1 MDNNLQENILR
12 KKISEVIKT
21 LFETPEVAPAEPI
34 VKPKPDEKQGP
45 KPRRLGKPKIH
56 PGADPAPKAENNDV
70 FKKKTI
76 EEKIAENIFKI
87 AYKLSLIQEAPLN
100 YKDDDL
106 GEPSP
111 NIKKN
116 IEQRRMHPF
125 SKIDILHKDAGN
137 NQTSIEKIADDE
149 FKDVADTAR
158 KHGVANMKPMQLY
171 RLFSEALVAQK
182 QYTVELEHLA
192 KSTVQKYFGIPSE
205 VMANIEVTLTD
216 NPKDVR
222 LDKQD
227 NNPPPDKNKEEE
239 EKDNNIGNDEKN
251 NNEEQNDN
259 PAFDELVQDFTPEEK
274 IIIKQN
280 VDKRTIANALMMGAG
295 FRAHNLLEKIKPEL
309 DRMNPALYLFY
320 SKIMS
325 GGVIQNWK
333 ANPRDDGGY
342 EFNAKD
348 AGMDNMPGMNI
359 HQQNNHKLI
368 LTLDNLKEMGVV
380 GSSRLKMGDDENGDG
395 IREVE
400 GAEAIAM
407 IFPVL
412 LHETVKAVVEY
423 IFAHGLPQYT
433 QKINREILKQSDGFQ
448 FEYWHKLLGPRL
460 WKYLHDAI
468 DFIVKGR
475 GNDYTI
481 VAYLLQEISTLPPD
495 KFLRLIDLLLHDG
508 LKAITWLEKM
518 LDRVE
523 SDLAAQDE
531 DDEVPQADFN
541 NIQNLMGQIQ
551 GMLNVAE
558 EKPQPE
564 HKPFNQ
570 MDIQELKQFIL
581 NALDAGDYE
590 EAAQARDEIEKREQQ

>member
-1 MDNNLQENILR
+1 M
-12 KKISEVIKT
+12 
-21 LFETPEVAPAEPI
+21 
-34 VKPKPDEKQGP
+34 
-45 KPRRLGKPKIH
+45 
-56 PGADPAPKAENNDV
+56 
-70 FKKKTI
+70 
-76 EEKIAENIFKI
+76 
-87 AYKLSLIQEAPLN
+87 
-100 YKDDDL
+100 
-106 GEPSP
+106 
-111 NIKKN
+111 
-116 IEQRRMHPF
+116 
-125 SKIDILHKDAGN
+125 
-137 NQTSIEKIADDE
+137 DDE
-149 FKDVADTAR
+149 FKDVADMAR
-158 KHGVANMKPMQLY
+158 KHGVANMKPMQLFK
-171 RLFSEALVAQK
+171 LFSEALVAQK
-182 QYTVELEHLA
+182 KYTVELEHLA

-205 VMANIEVTLTD
+205 VMANIEVTLTE
-216 NPKDVR
+216 NPKDVK
-222 LDKQD
+222 LDKHD
-227 NNPPPDKNKEEE
+227 NNLPPQKDNDKEEDNDF
-239 EKDNNIGNDEKN
+239 DNNEENDEKQVN
-251 NNEEQNDN
+251 N

-309 DRMNPALYLFY
+309 DRMSPVLYPFY
-320 SKIMS
+320 VKIMS
-325 GGVIQNWK
+325 GGAIQNWK
-333 ANPRDDGGY
+333 ANPRDDGGF
-342 EFNAKD
+342 EINTND
-348 AGMDNMPGMNI
+348 AGMNI
-359 HQQNNHKLI
+359 HQQNNNKLI

-433 QKINREILKQSDGFQ
+433 QKINKEILKQSDGFQ

-460 WKYLHDAI
+460 WKHLHDAI

-495 KFLRLIDLLLHDG
+495 KFLRLIDLILHDG
-508 LKAITWLEKM
+508 IKAITWLEKM

-523 SDLAAQDE
+523 ADLAAEDE
-531 DDEVPQADFN
+531 DDVIPQADFGN
-541 NIQNLMGQIQ
+541 LQNLMAHIEGR
-551 GMLNVAE
+551 LNVAE
-558 EKPQPE
+558 EKPQPK
-564 HKPFNQ
+564 HKPFDQ

-581 NALDAGDYE
+581 NALDEGDYE